1 MERINLFLSRR
12 EWMYDES
19 RMVYQWSPSLRGP
32 IRWMFVHLIYRF
44 EFYILLTWITYP
56 KQVEIWAS
64 LSLSRHKLTG
74 SHQSPPRPMHLGLAR
89 KRVPT
94 GKRLLPTKLMF
105 PTYYIYSCITVW
117 CICVNVK
124 NKQMDTNL
132 PLSACQSSPNDRAR
146 PRRTQCHRGNDSA
159 CQRNRSWNG
168 ETQTRRIRLNWQ
180 LTAYSIK
187 TVNVGQSI

>member
-56 KQVEIWAS
+56 KQVEIWAR

-74 SHQSPPRPMHLGLAR
+74 SHQSPLRPLHLGLAR

-94 GKRLLPTKLMF
+94 GKRLLPTKLKF
-105 PTYYIYSCITVW
+105 STYNIHSYITVGW
-117 CICVNVK
+117 VCVNIK
-124 NKQMDTNL
+124 DNKWTQLAFVCVSIFTKRSGKT
-132 PLSACQSSPNDRAR
+132 SANPV
-146 PRRTQCHRGNDSA
+146 P
-159 CQRNRSWNG
+159 
-168 ETQTRRIRLNWQ
+168 
-180 LTAYSIK
+180 
-187 TVNVGQSI
+187 